1 MIIRPDNREADQ
13 LRSVS
18 FQPGIAP
25 HAAGS
30 VIAAFGN
37 TRVICAA
44 TLEEKVPAWMRA
56 QGVKGGWLT
65 AEYSLLPYSTLDRK
79 PRDISRGKLDG
90 RTVEIQRLIGRSLR
104 AVADLEK
111 LEGMTLWIDCDVLQ
125 ADGGTRTASISGA
138 YVAAK
143 LAVKKFIAAGK
154 LAEDPFTD
162 SVAAVSVGIYQE
174 TPILDL
180 CYVEDKDAAVD
191 ANVVMTGTGRFVE
204 LQSSGEEATFSPEE
218 LAAMIALGNF
228 LMMHRFYSA
237 AFSAAGASAPSAPSS
252 VAGASAAALA
262 ASSAAFFSAKALA
275 FSSFTFFSASRRAL
289 AISFLASSSFAFRA
303 AKPFCLLFFQAWNLV
318 SASAS
323 PKAPFA
329 TPPNRCF
336 FI

>member
-1 MIIRPDNREADQ
+1 MIIRPDNREADE
-13 LRSVS
+13 LRPIS

-30 VIAAFGN
+30 VLACFGN

-44 TLEEKVPAWMRA
+44 TLEEKVPTWMRV

-79 PRDISRGKLDG
+79 ARDISRGKLDG

-104 AVADLEK
+104 AVLNLEK

-143 LAVKKFIAAGK
+143 MAIRKFMETGK
-154 LAEDPFTD
+154 IKEDPFTD
-162 SVAAVSVGIYQE
+162 SVAAISVGMYQE

-180 CYVEDKDAAVD
+180 CYIEDKDAAVD

-204 LQSSGEEATFSPEE
+204 LQSTGEEATFSTEE
-218 LAAMIALGNF
+218 LTSMITLAQKGISEISEIQKRVLG
-228 LMMHRFYSA
+228 
-237 AFSAAGASAPSAPSS
+237 
-252 VAGASAAALA
+252 
-262 ASSAAFFSAKALA
+262 
-275 FSSFTFFSASRRAL
+275 
-289 AISFLASSSFAFRA
+289 
-303 AKPFCLLFFQAWNLV
+303 
-318 SASAS
+318 
-323 PKAPFA
+323 
-329 TPPNRCF
+329 
-336 FI
+336 